1 MWAHFSEVD
10 GKQVAGLVPAYSRH
24 SFASAVK
31 TLRDRCSSH
40 GRREGL
46 NCVFFLVGELFLK
59 VSSDIWRLTDWP
71 ANSAA
76 KYIFSC

>member
-1 MWAHFSEVD
+1 MSSERDLHCVYIQLYERDRLMMWAYFSEVD

-46 NCVFFLVGELFLK
+46 NCVFFLVGQLF
-59 VSSDIWRLTDWP
+59 
-71 ANSAA
+71 
-76 KYIFSC
+76 